1 MFSTSALTS
10 SLGRTFPPP
19 LELPTLPKA
28 AGEETAGLLA
38 TGAGAGAGAG
48 TGAGAGAGVDL
59 IASASA
65 SAALALASA
74 GEIIKRVKH
83 E

>member
-48 TGAGAGAGVDL
+48 TGAGAGVDL
-59 IASASA
+59 IASA